1 MKTQTTQNY
10 GYRREVETPF
20 AETVKRVRETLQ
32 KEGFG
37 VLTEIDMKEKL
48 KDKLDI
54 EFRKYVILGACNP
67 RLAHTA
73 LQEDLQIGLL
83 LPCNIIVYESGNGSV
98 VAAID
103 AKKML
108 AVAENPQLASTA
120 ETVNEKL
127 RSAID
132 DL

>member
-1 MKTQTTQNY
+1 MCI
-10 GYRREVETPF
+10 RDR
-20 AETVKRVRETLQ
+20 
-32 KEGFG
+32 
-37 VLTEIDMKEKL
+37 
-48 KDKLDI
+48 LDI
-54 EFRKYVILGACNP
+54 ELRKYVILGACNP

>member
-1 MKTQTTQNY
+1 MKSQKAQNY
-10 GYRREVETPF
+10 GYCREVETPF
-20 AETVKRVRETLQ
+20 EETLTRIRETLQ

-73 LQEDLQIGLL
+73 LQEDLT
-83 LPCNIIVYESGNGSV
+83 
-98 VAAID
+98 D
-103 AKKML
+103 RL
-108 AVAENPQLASTA
+108 APPV
-120 ETVNEKL
+120 
-127 RSAID
+127 
-132 DL
+132 

>member
-20 AETVKRVRETLQ
+20 AETVTRIRETLQ